1 MKLAWLFER
10 QVVNLPDY
18 AMLMNSPTALDQ
30 QIRADP
36 RPFCTLCGT
45 RGEFIH
51 VDLPDRLFGAP
62 GHWSLKRC
70 LNRRCQLIWLDPMP
84 VPEDLGKAYS
94 TYYTHK
100 APEITESSPRS
111 LVRRCYRLL
120 KMSYLAD
127 KYGYETGVNSVL
139 ARSLGKLLYVFPT
152 RRRDVDGFVRHLRWV
167 PQGKL
172 LDVGCGAGHWM
183 LLMRELGWN
192 VQGVDFDEASVSLA
206 RAQGLKIHQGSL
218 EEQNLGGDHFDA
230 VMLNHV
236 IEHVVD
242 PVRTLIECARIL
254 KPGGRL
260 IMATPN
266 SSALAHR
273 IFKQYWRGLEPPRHL
288 HLFNP
293 VSMRK
298 LLDQI
303 GFKKASL
310 RVENSLF
317 IWKETFKLWGQT
329 RRDVVAKFAE
339 AFGPYLFVI
348 LERCWL
354 TVHSSA
360 GEALSVEAVKE

>member
-139 ARSLGKLLYVFPT
+139 ARSLGKLLYFFPT

-218 EEQNLGGDHFDA
+218 EEQNLGGDQFDA

-236 IEHVVD
+236 I
-242 PVRTLIECARIL
+242 
-254 KPGGRL
+254 
-260 IMATPN
+260 
-266 SSALAHR
+266 
-273 IFKQYWRGLEPPRHL
+273 
-288 HLFNP
+288 
-293 VSMRK
+293 
-298 LLDQI
+298 
-303 GFKKASL
+303 
-310 RVENSLF
+310 
-317 IWKETFKLWGQT
+317 
-329 RRDVVAKFAE
+329 
-339 AFGPYLFVI
+339 
-348 LERCWL
+348 
-354 TVHSSA
+354 
-360 GEALSVEAVKE
+360 